1 MKRQPEINPLL
12 PERLHSDD
20 YQISEELVETFS
32 PIETTEK
39 NKISKSPKF
48 YLSNKIKS
56 SVFLLVHFI
65 SFIVSSV
72 YIRNTFFNLE
82 PYQAA
87 FFHTFTLA
95 IILPFSFIRNLFT
108 SRVIEK
114 KKNEEEKSEE
124 EIVDNILQENF
135 SFIMDSKFYENYSKY
150 SKRFYYLLSVLL
162 VSYFLALFLFYLS
175 LEQLEPFFINIL
187 LSSSSLLIIP
197 GKYILKRKFKK
208 VNLYQFLVCL
218 CTFFSFLFAFLF
230 EKNNSK
236 PNSSYKILGIVFI
249 VCSILL
255 NSFFVIFLKIINNKF
270 KHYIKIEDLAGFI
283 GTITIILYLILV
295 LSLILFGYT
304 DFSSALF
311 CQIEHGATM
320 FLFIGKGVFA
330 GVICDFTLM
339 KLIQYCSFGQLGS
352 IFGLNLGGV
361 CSLYLINNKIGFSFK
376 ELTIYLYL
384 FGEFFAVL
392 TLILIIV
399 KVVTKKDKN
408 VYVEHYKNNI

>member
-12 PERLHSDD
+12 PERHRSDD
-20 YQISEELVETFS
+20 SQISEELVETFS

-48 YLSNKIKS
+48 HLSNKFKS

-124 EIVDNILQENF
+124 EIVDNILQDNF

-150 SKRFYYLLSVLL
+150 SKRFYYLLAVLL

-175 LEQLEPFFINIL
+175 LEQMEPFFINIL
-187 LSSSSLLIIP
+187 LSSSSLLTIP

-208 VNLYQFLVCL
+208 VNLYQLLVCL
-218 CTFFSFLFAFLF
+218 CTFFSF
-230 EKNNSK
+230 
-236 PNSSYKILGIVFI
+236 
-249 VCSILL
+249 C
-255 NSFFVIFLKIINNKF
+255 
-270 KHYIKIEDLAGFI
+270 
-283 GTITIILYLILV
+283 
-295 LSLILFGYT
+295 
-304 DFSSALF
+304 
-311 CQIEHGATM
+311 
-320 FLFIGKGVFA
+320 
-330 GVICDFTLM
+330 
-339 KLIQYCSFGQLGS
+339 
-352 IFGLNLGGV
+352 
-361 CSLYLINNKIGFSFK
+361 FSF
-376 ELTIYLYL
+376 
-384 FGEFFAVL
+384 
-392 TLILIIV
+392 
-399 KVVTKKDKN
+399 
-408 VYVEHYKNNI
+408 